1 MSFQDKVLTCGGVNI
16 FGDPKTDCWILGF
29 DPDPFWSEGPK
40 MNVARD
46 AAAWALDDN
55 FLFVFGGSLGKLN
68 GYTDSV
74 EMYHTATG
82 NWLEGPSMSSREEFC
97 QTFFNPTCMYVQRMP
112 ASTDDRHAIVKRN

>member
-1 MSFQDKVLTCGGVNI
+1 MLTCGGVNI

-29 DPDPFWSEGPK
+29 DPDPFWSDAPK

-74 EMYHTATG
+74 EMYHTVTG
-82 NWLEGPSMSSREEFC
+82 NWLEGPPMSSRGEF
-97 QTFFNPTCMYVQRMP
+97 
-112 ASTDDRHAIVKRN
+112 ASIEKGQKSNKKYTVPNYGIEK

>member
-1 MSFQDKVLTCGGVNI
+1 
-16 FGDPKTDCWILGF
+16 
-29 DPDPFWSEGPK
+29 

-74 EMYHTATG
+74 EMYHTVTG
-82 NWLEGPSMSSREEFC
+82 NWLEGPPMSSRGEF
-97 QTFFNPTCMYVQRMP
+97 
-112 ASTDDRHAIVKRN
+112 ASIEKGQKSNKKYTVPNYGIEK